1 MAAAQHQAD
10 AEGRDEGA
18 EAEEEVETSI
28 HGEIMEKLG
37 KSWKDHGDFMEKLEK
52 IMEKTQEILVNQEKT
67 IAIEAMAIDIVRIF
81 PRKKVIFNGYAV
93 KLLEV
98 N

>member
-28 HGEIMEKLG
+28 HMIHGKIMGEIME

-52 IMEKTQEILVNQEKT
+52 IMLKS
-67 IAIEAMAIDIVRIF
+67 
-81 PRKKVIFNGYAV
+81 
-93 KLLEV
+93 
-98 N
+98 